1 MHLLSAWYG
10 VKDVVAVVMWVT
22 SLQYCQL
29 SPSSSSKTYTEM
41 MMMMMMMM
49 MTLMLKTMTMMHNG
63 DVQLKI

>member
-41 MMMMMMMM
+41 MM
-49 MTLMLKTMTMMHNG
+49 KTMTMMMIM
-63 DVQLKI
+63 VMFSLRFRL